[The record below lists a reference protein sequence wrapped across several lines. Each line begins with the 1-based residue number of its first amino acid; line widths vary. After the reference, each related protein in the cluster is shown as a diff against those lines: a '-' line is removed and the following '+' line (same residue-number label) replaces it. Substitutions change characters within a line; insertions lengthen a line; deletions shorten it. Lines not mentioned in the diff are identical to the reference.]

1 MGYTIKINAA
11 ATVFAGQIQDHS
23 AFWKEYQQVNGAWNN
38 EMSDLAKREIIKGA
52 RQAISNAF
60 FDFFTQISD
69 ERKIQRA
76 AVGIP
81 EGPNGNHNISAP
93 DAINYSETLSNLF
106 VFDLDNIV
114 SQDWP
119 NFDSGWSGSPD
130 FVISWKSSWSG
141 TTFSAN
147 TSTGTGNNFTYD
159 AEITLDQTN
168 FRNAISNLLA
178 ASIQAEEIAED
189 APTPAQNTPWH
200 PRPVPS
206 AEPQNLLPSGQ
217 PIANSLDKMSGYN
230 WAKEMDLCTPVLTR
244 LPTFA
249 TYYPG
254 LPKDEH
260 GPYIKG
266 ERWGPKLDQIAL
278 PTPQQNLDAIQTRE
292 YQLNYHGYEKVL
304 ANPNIL
310 LPEGLTSAPLPT
322 KPQWG
327 LSGWRLRML
336 QLRTWQ
342 WDYLLQDPDLEVPDP
357 ESIILQGEEFWC
369 IKVEGSATGQ
379 LMARTEGI
387 QKIFKFFKKD
397 LSAVDL
403 GDTEKLEAK
412 ISEQDP
418 YSPDGVPGNE
428 VYAPIT
434 NIVAHIPNSD
444 MQLISGILPPS
455 QKPGPYGIY
464 RSPRDGKHYIL
475 VACPRKF
482 LDSVPFEG
490 DISKA
495 KLIDY
500 EKECEQHG
508 GCFEAFYD
516 LNAMSF
522 DSAMKKVANILR
534 KYKKRVDNF
543 KLSGGSI
550 DHVDLEHEARQLERL
565 SKHLDNFL
573 KYPGQGYKPEGFTDG
588 LYTEN
593 SMLELMAGK
602 NNMQLLHVAFGQD
615 TAALNICSVGIEC
628 LRDSVSPT
636 TMHLAFLYKDIIS
649 FDAKNKNTDKWQEFI
664 SAVIYPAIKIYPSGK
679 EAPSDDQAEKAELME
694 LNKKSVLTRQERD
707 RQLELFNRPWAI
719 RDRAALLTERLRIM
733 DSDDDPIFKKSFLE
747 SQEWRDF
754 EEIYLKLL
762 NQVDMKNVW
771 AQIMKCLSNLA
782 GIPLTGEALCEYLF
796 REILKAIGIGEMRK
810 MLGVSGAMAM
820 GMVDGI
826 TTSAFGGTPEEIF
839 LGETASGPSVIQQG
853 LQRMDDISAAAAG
866 KLAAQGALA
875 ENELAA
881 DSTGA
886 IANLGY
892 EEYAAGGSKDQTGQV
907 ASATGDVAQFMSDV
921 SIASREIDTF
931 IEELKQ
937 FLDFKKVCAD
947 ITQFV
952 LDLPGDFFDD
962 PGAVLH
968 DFTTPDGSFDWQF
981 LEDFV
986 PDLPTPPKFVFPEL
1000 GKVTSENGDLMDVYE
1015 DALWKVTAG
1024 IISGLMDGAMSEL
1037 MNACLTEEGP
1047 GPNVG
1052 EGEYGAFENQV
1063 PAFANAIA
1071 PSPALTQAF
1080 DNYNLPVDNSAKF
1093 MKAVAKM
1100 LTGREM
1106 CNLFNG
1112 ISPQSI
1118 LILIRGLIEKDFQE
1132 YLPALSTLPDIRM
1145 FFTHVGAFIDL
1156 KVCDEFEQYIPYVD
1170 DLCEDFDSMA
1180 GKRKALEKHGFS
1192 EEEIQAQLR
1201 NELDENLNKIKD
1213 LMALMRQDPSSMLK
1227 NKMPSFKCE
1236 DLVPGGI
1243 LPSVARSNKIVLDTI
1258 FDGIKTIFEK
1268 EAGSFK
1274 AIISPDPAREASAA
1288 AEMAEIMGEMDEYV
1302 ASAYD
1307 IERYGRQYDGTL
1319 RSPIDPTTGEQ
1330 DGSTIMP
1337 GRGRLVTHMSEP
1349 DGKCMVLKGLP
1360 WNGQDEVIEEH
1371 ADEDGPDMDDIADV
1385 YEDIYDDSELN
1396 YYDGPTLKLRTPA
1409 VLLHEDEWWNR
1420 WMQNWPRGRNGNR
1433 HRYNNNVA
1441 VILNNQCEW
1450 LGDVE
1455 DNRHVAKNYKAIVDF
1470 AYEDNI
1476 RALFNFFT
1484 QYGKGWYPLPA
1495 NVQFG
1500 SENYKMW
1507 ETFQE
1512 ETFTDLEF
1520 PEGFGTFPINHQ
1532 RIVQSFKKY
1541 VYDIVM
1547 YPRRSNDDDQEIEY
1561 FRYQSNGENPLAAGG
1576 IGSDGLPNHS
1586 NYERMVLQDSS
1597 LLIPL
1602 QDLRDHSLVFS
1613 MPTQDFA
1620 SLMDSRPRIF
1630 PFQRLRD
1637 TLSNSSYLGLQES
1650 YARNLVPGKYMPI
1663 DGEEEVWTEGYWHQP
1678 VPNSEPVWIEGSY
1691 KKPGEWVPPRYEI
1704 DAEKITT
1711 KHIFKIPKKLASQ
1724 HTLDVLG
1731 NSSFSPDK
1739 TGDNNR
1745 QNNAIG
1751 ADVLNSLGQAD
1762 PKAAS
1767 ALRGVVSM
1775 AVTGKPDPTSD
1786 YTEQQEKSVTKI
1798 MDRLANSELNI
1809 EYELIESELL
1819 PDTHI
1824 HDDVCVVKVKNGG
1837 LTLAKQLERNVY
1849 PEYFTSLL
1857 ESLGMPEGEYPKT
1870 IAELF
1875 GMLVVS
1881 KIKNKIPGASPRSL
1895 TSPRDFTFPRESE
1908 EEIKEVFARYVHPK
1922 ETNRIL
1928 NQFRERTLLSPFF
1941 DLKFVDKFLQ
1951 KLFLNSWSDICEFT
1965 GGTVSEK
1972 LLGIGPL
1979 REQVDERLREVL
1991 CRQPFEIS
1999 TEDEKIAKEKANYK
2013 KLVEDS
2019 RDEALGLEP
2028 IEEAV
2033 LDGLVQLRLRLSA
2046 LQIMFE
2052 YMPAASVFDT
2062 TYILSREFF
2071 RKTAF
2076 ERVRNQLMQ
2085 ESEEYYELIASR
2097 CSAVILDELEGGSG
2111 ITNHPD
2117 KSYHK
2122 HTYEIDENGDGWAVE
2137 IIEPGADPK
2146 GYGRPHRHRI
2156 KNYLVHTAWY
2166 HEDLE
2171 KNYSHKHLL
2180 ESKHRRYEPEL
2191 ALEIIFDRQYTIIVS
2206 TINNLMDELGY
2217 ASLRIKTQEEYAEKL
2232 TSMRFT
2238 TGLNP
2243 YQLYNTFQPSYLE
2256 EGEEVNPAGNDK
2268 ESGQLFINMN
2278 DPDNKLITYTEGGVL
2293 NQGDRKV
2300 GGALM
2305 ADGSHIYGKSFYTF
2319 DNEKELFSEGGFVLQ
2334 PYIYVQHKNKL
2345 GKKHDPDQNTKIYD
2359 VAFNRIKADGTPVDY
2374 PQPDPSSGDFY
2385 SFDYDQLVNSDPFVQ
2400 YFQDHGRPKE
2410 KLNEYGVSSIKF
2422 WDDIFQLVG
2431 GSFDYLY
2438 TVKAETPLG
2447 TRRPL
2452 GWNYDASLMN
2462 GNFNLHPDQNSTF
2475 WNHVAPKIDNFFSL
2489 IYFYDS
2495 MRPCQ
2500 GIFSYNSETNT
2511 ENIDQLSNAGKT
2523 NHDMWY
2529 QNMWSGLADPTA
2541 PISYNTT
2548 MLEEIMKF
2556 ESRASMYAEECK
2568 TLINDGMPCSRYYAS
2583 MNDMEFDIRGLPF
2596 APQETLDSAG
2606 LDNLTGFRENY
2617 GAFPFASP
2625 TKQGAH
2631 DTYNSYT
2638 KDMGAPNIAFEIGL
2652 DEDGTISDIFLNE
2665 DGTGNVNAHNLGH
2678 FPVQNPN
2685 YTGTITFQS
2694 IYKQYLRALKA
2705 YRIQFYQEE
2714 GISYGAVNVSTT
2726 PGLVLDGITAG
2737 ETFVNAWS
2745 TWNPTVGT
2753 YTQAQKDDYKQKIR
2767 KAESRALG
2775 AAYDYL
2781 ATLAYNFNLIK
2792 KIPTAIENQKA
2803 EGRENERGLDYILQ
2817 QTIDVAPETTD
2828 LSNEFADRGVHDQV
2842 IIRPPSATS
2851 TLFLGDIRI
2860 PTSNTQV
2867 VRWQDVIDW
2876 AQWLMVNSDE
2886 YRGSITTPAWIY
2898 GVNGDDGP
2906 LAAGKLFPRL
2916 YLDYGQNTAQ
2926 STAGQ
2931 GSNPD
2936 WNSVIAQESN
2946 LAGSPLWAEPDIDES
2961 RGARYTFWTGEYETI
2976 TYPAKESVD
2985 AITLQYFADYFDCMK
3000 YGLRLLYV
3008 PPSKPYG
3015 MWPET
3020 TNIEENTKIISKV
3033 DEAFDNLISRI
3044 EQNNLEGKANTGLK
3058 DLSNAYLASKAFDI
3072 TEYMPNQKVDTN
3084 LDVNSYSKQSW
3095 RLHPIPMA
3103 DVRVNI
3109 EHIYCTAGP
3118 LEFSSFKP
3126 KDAGGRGT
3134 LMSGYYEALPILLQ
3148 KLRSTPEYTLLFD
3161 HIFPYERLLSLTCMH
3176 TGLSNQDVRM
3186 ENRFRATRE
3195 TILDFIMS
3203 MIDQQE
3209 LPFSMQKYGS
3219 VSNYKAGH
3227 SGTSTSAPDTAWAD
3241 IALRMLYT
3249 APRLILKGVVTLTD
3263 PCVST
3268 AIAINDLVMTVVQTS
3283 ITVAE
3288 QVRDGSVASMNVV
3301 IGELEGQIDILK
3313 QELELANSA
3322 VEIAELAVAKAEAA
3336 QPRDEVFID
3345 QLKQDFE
3352 EAEKIVATVNE
3363 TIATAESTLDEA
3375 RDTLGVFEQE
3385 VSDIINTI
3393 KGVVEALSPYIVPGI
3408 SFVQMPSMIPYG
3420 FLFPPPPFGP
3430 GVGPPMT
3437 SFGFIYCLLLII
3449 EGVIDDLDGKK
3460 QSIIEEY
3467 KDDSPQGACAVSPF

>member
-23 AFWKEYQQVNGAWNN
+23 AFWKEYQQVNGAWNS
-38 EMSDLAKREIIKGA
+38 EMSDLAKGEIIKGA

-93 DAINYSETLSNLF
+93 DAINYSETLSDLF
-106 VFDLDNIV
+106 VLNLDDTV
-114 SQDWP
+114 AQDWP

-130 FVISWKSSWSG
+130 FVVSWKSNWSG
-141 TTFSAN
+141 TTFSAI
-147 TSTGTGNNFTYD
+147 SGAGSGNNFTYD
-159 AEITLDQTN
+159 AEIILDQTN
-168 FRNAISNLLA
+168 FGNAISNLLA

-189 APTPAQNTPWH
+189 APTPTQNTPWH

-230 WAKEMDLCTPVLTR
+230 WAKEMDLCTPILTR

-254 LPKDEH
+254 LPKDKH

-342 WDYLLQDPDLEVPDP
+342 WDYLSQDPDLEVPDP
-357 ESIILQGEEFWC
+357 SLQGEEFWC
-369 IKVEGSATGQ
+369 TKVVGSAAGH

-403 GDTEKLEAK
+403 GDTKKLEAK

-428 VYAPIT
+428 VYAPVT

-444 MQLISGILPPS
+444 VQLISGILPPS

-482 LDSVPFEG
+482 LDSVPFDG

-500 EKECEQHG
+500 ENECEQHG

-543 KLSGGSI
+543 KSSGGSI
-550 DHVDLEHEARQLERL
+550 DHVDLEHEAKQLERL
-565 SKHLDNFL
+565 PRQLDDFL
-573 KYPGQGYKPEGFTDG
+573 KYPGQGYNPEGFPDG
-588 LYTEN
+588 LSTEN
-593 SMLELMAGK
+593 SMLELMARGD
-602 NNMQLLHVAFGQD
+602 NMQLMHIAFGQD

-628 LRDSVSPT
+628 LRDNISPT

-649 FDAKNKNTDKWQEFI
+649 FDARSKNTDKWQEFI

-707 RQLELFNRPWAI
+707 RQLELLNRPWAI
-719 RDRAALLTERLRIM
+719 RDRAALLAERLRIM
-733 DSDDDPIFKKSFLE
+733 DSDDDPIFEKSFLE

-875 ENELAA
+875 EHELAA

-921 SIASREIDTF
+921 SIASNEIDTF

-968 DFTTPDGSFDWQF
+968 DFTTPDGSFDWEF

-1201 NELDENLNKIKD
+1201 NELNENLNKIKD

-1227 NKMPSFKCE
+1227 DKMPSFKCE

-1307 IERYGRQYDGTL
+1307 VERYPRQYDGTL
-1319 RSPIDPTTGEQ
+1319 RSTIDHTTGEQ

-1360 WNGQDEVIEEH
+1360 WNGQNAVIEEH
-1371 ADEDGPDMDDIADV
+1371 ADEDGPDMKDIEGVYADM
-1385 YEDIYDDSELN
+1385 YNEPDKN

-1450 LGDVE
+1450 LGEVGQ
-1455 DNRHVAKNYKAIVDF
+1455 NRHVAKNYKAIVDF

-1476 RALFNFFT
+1476 RALFDFFI

-1512 ETFTDLEF
+1512 ETFAGLEF

-1547 YPRRSNDDDQEIEY
+1547 YPRRATEGQEIEY
-1561 FRYQSNGENPLAAGG
+1561 FRYQQDGKNPFGQGG
-1576 IGSDGLPNHS
+1576 VDPDGQPNHDKYS
-1586 NYERMVLQDSS
+1586 KMVLQDSS

-1602 QDLRDHSLVFS
+1602 QDLRDHGLVFS

-1637 TLSNSSYLGLQES
+1637 TLSNPSYLGTQES
-1650 YARNLVPGKYMPI
+1650 YTRNLVPGKYMPI
-1663 DGEEEVWTEGYWHQP
+1663 DGEEEVWTEGYWQQP
-1678 VPNSEPVWIEGSY
+1678 DPNSEPVWVEGSY
-1691 KKPGEWVPPRYEI
+1691 KKPGEWIPPRYEI
-1704 DAEKITT
+1704 NAEKMTT

-1762 PKAAS
+1762 PKAAK

-1798 MDRLANSELNI
+1798 MDRLANSELSI

-1819 PDTHI
+1819 PNTHV
-1824 HDDVCVVKVKNGG
+1824 HDDVCMVKVKNGG
-1837 LTLAKQLERNVY
+1837 LTLAKQLERNAY

-1857 ESLGMPEGEYPKT
+1857 EVLGMPEGEYPKT

-1908 EEIKEVFARYVHPK
+1908 EEIKEVFARYIHPK

-1928 NQFRERTLLSPFF
+1928 NEFRERTLLSPFF

-1999 TEDEKIAKEKANYK
+1999 TEDEKIAKERANYK

-2033 LDGLVQLRLRLSA
+2033 LDGLVQLRLRVSA

-2052 YMPAASVFDT
+2052 YMPTASVFDT
-2062 TYILSREFF
+2062 TFVLSREFF

-2166 HEDLE
+2166 NEDLE

-2191 ALEIIFDRQYTIIVS
+2191 ALEVIFDRQYTLIVT

-2217 ASLRIKTQEEYAEKL
+2217 ANYRIKTQEEYAEKL

-2243 YQLYNTFQPSYLE
+2243 YQLYDTFQPSYFE
-2256 EGEEVNPAGNDK
+2256 EGEEINPAGNDK

-2305 ADGSHIYGKSFYTF
+2305 SDGSHIYGKSFYTF
-2319 DNEKELFSEGGFVLQ
+2319 ESEKELFSEGGFVLQ
-2334 PYIYVQHKNKL
+2334 PYIYVQHKDKL
-2345 GKKHDPDQNTKIYD
+2345 GRKHEPGQNTKIYD
-2359 VAFNRIKADGTPVDY
+2359 VAFNRVKADGTPVEY

-2400 YFQDHGRPKE
+2400 YFQDQGRPKE

-2422 WDDIFQLVG
+2422 WDDILQLIG

-2438 TVKAETPLG
+2438 TAKAETPLG

-2452 GWNYDASLMN
+2452 GWNFDTSLMWN
-2462 GNFNLHPDQNSTF
+2462 NVGLHPKENPAF
-2475 WNHVAPKIDNFFSL
+2475 WNNVVPKINGWFST
-2489 IYFYDS
+2489 IYMFDS

-2500 GIFSYNSETNT
+2500 GHFSYHSDTNT

-2529 QNMWSGLADPTA
+2529 QNTWSGIVDPTA
-2541 PISYNTT
+2541 PNSYNTT
-2548 MLEEIMKF
+2548 MLEEIMKS
-2556 ESRASMYAEECK
+2556 ESRASMYAGECQAFIK
-2568 TLINDGMPCSRYYAS
+2568 VGVPCSRHYAATH
-2583 MNDMEFDIRGLPF
+2583 DLEFDISGLPF
-2596 APQETLDSAG
+2596 ATQETLESAG
-2606 LDNLTGFRENY
+2606 LDNLTGWRDVS
-2617 GAFPFASP
+2617 FPFASP
-2625 TKQGAH
+2625 SGKNAH
-2631 DTYNSYT
+2631 ETYNSYI
-2638 KDMGAPNIAFEIGL
+2638 KDMGAPNIAFELGL
-2652 DEDGTISDIFLNE
+2652 NEDGTIDEIYLNE
-2665 DGTGNVNAHNLGH
+2665 DGTGNVQAHDLGH

-2705 YRIQFYQEE
+2705 YRIQFYKEE
-2714 GISYGAVNVSTT
+2714 GITYGAVNVGIT
-2726 PGLVLDGITAG
+2726 PGFVLDGITTD
-2737 ETFVNAWS
+2737 ETLVSAEGLF
-2745 TWNPTVGT
+2745 NPIDPMTGGYSQV
-2753 YTQAQKDDYKQKIR
+2753 QKDSYSQKISR
-2767 KAESRALG
+2767 AEHRALG
-2775 AAYDYL
+2775 AAFDHVAFL
-2781 ATLAYNFNLIK
+2781 AFTFNNIK
-2792 KIPTAIENQKA
+2792 KNPAALEKQKA
-2803 EGRENERGLDYILQ
+2803 EGKEDDWGMDFLVQ
-2817 QTIDVAPETTD
+2817 KTIDSAPETTN

-2842 IIRPPSATS
+2842 IIRPSSAT
-2851 TLFLGDIRI
+2851 TPFFLGDIRI

-2867 VRWQDVIDW
+2867 ITWQDVIDW
-2876 AQWLMVNSDE
+2876 AQWIMVTNDE
-2886 YRGSITTPAWIY
+2886 YRNSVTGGGAWLY
-2898 GVNGDDGP
+2898 GVNEQEGP
-2906 LAAGKLFPRL
+2906 LALGRAFPRL
-2916 YLDYGQNTAQ
+2916 YLEYGQNTET
-2926 STAGQ
+2926 STAGYET
-2931 GSNPD
+2931 GTVN
-2936 WNSVIAQESN
+2936 WNAIVSKERE
-2946 LAGSPLWAEPDIDES
+2946 LAGDPLWADPDIDQS
-2961 RGARYTFWTGEYETI
+2961 RGARLTFWTGQYETV

-3015 MWPET
+3015 MWPDT

-3072 TEYMPNQKVDTN
+3072 TEYMPNQKADTN
-3084 LDVNSYSKQSW
+3084 LDVDSYSKQSW

-3103 DVRVNI
+3103 DVRVNV
-3109 EHIYCTAGP
+3109 EYIYCTAGP

-3126 KDAGGRGT
+3126 QEAGGRGT
-3134 LMSGYYEALPILLQ
+3134 LMSGYYDALPILLQ

-3186 ENRFRATRE
+3186 ENRFKATRE

-3227 SGTSTSAPDTAWAD
+3227 SGTSTSAPDTAWTD

-3301 IGELEGQIDILK
+3301 ISELEGQIDILK

-3322 VEIAELAVAKAEAA
+3322 VEIAELAVATAEAA

-3345 QLKQDFE
+3345 QLRQDFE
-3352 EAEKIVATVNE
+3352 EAEKAVNTVNE
-3363 TIATAESTLDEA
+3363 TIATAENALGEA
-3375 RDTLGVFEQE
+3375 RDTLNVFEQE

-3408 SFVQMPSMIPYG
+3408 SFAQMPSMIPFG

-3467 KDDSPQGACAVSPF
+3467 KDGSPQDACTVSPF